1 VQVVARSAR
10 CVASG
15 FRRGL
20 PLPRV
25 QLIERHRTAIEEPN
39 MNTTLTQRLIERGT
53 ALILAIAVTVSLLGG
68 IDALAAHDVQA
79 GSLLVQ
85 RDEASHLPG

>member
-1 VQVVARSAR
+1 
-10 CVASG
+10 
-15 FRRGL
+15 
-20 PLPRV
+20 
-25 QLIERHRTAIEEPN
+25 

-85 RDEASHLPG
+85 QDQASHLPA

>member
-1 VQVVARSAR
+1 
-10 CVASG
+10 
-15 FRRGL
+15 
-20 PLPRV
+20 
-25 QLIERHRTAIEEPN
+25 
-39 MNTTLTQRLIERGT
+39 MNTTPTQRLIERGT

-85 RDEASHLPG
+85 RDEAARLPG

>member
-1 VQVVARSAR
+1 LIRAEPGIVSVQ
-10 CVASG
+10 
-15 FRRGL
+15 
-20 PLPRV
+20 
-25 QLIERHRTAIEEPN
+25 RTPFAIKEPS